1 MSTFNQIRTILSQ
14 KTIGIAGA
22 GGLGSNCAA
31 SLIRS
36 GIGKLIIADFDV
48 VTDAN
53 LNRQFFFHDQIGE
66 RKVDALRDNLL
77 RICPFASLQMHN
89 IKVSPENIS
98 LLFSTCDIVVE
109 AFDLADQKQMLI
121 EYMLENF
128 PHIPVVAASGLA
140 GWGGADMLRTIR
152 SGSLYI
158 CGDETSEVSDENPP
172 LAPKVNIV
180 SNLQADTVL
189 GILLSENK

>member
-1 MSTFNQIRTILSQ
+1 MSSFNQIRAILSQ

-22 GGLGSNCAA
+22 GGLGSNCAV
-31 SLIRS
+31 SLLRS
-36 GIGKLIIADFDV
+36 GVGKLIIADFDV
-48 VTDAN
+48 VSDAN
-53 LNRQFFFHDQIGE
+53 LNRQFYFHDQIGE

-77 RICPFASLQMHN
+77 RICPFTSLQMHN
-89 IKVSPENIS
+89 VKVTPQNIS
-98 LLFSTCDIVVE
+98 LLFSTCDVVIE

-121 EYMLENF
+121 EYMLTNHPE
-128 PHIPVVAASGLA
+128 IPLVAASGLA
-140 GWGGADMLRTIR
+140 GWGGTEMLRIQK

-158 CGDETSEVSDENPP
+158 CGDEASEVSEENPP

-189 GILLSENK
+189 GILLGDKQ

>member
-121 EYMLENF
+121 EYMLENL

-140 GWGGADMLRTIR
+140 GWGGADMLSTIR

>member
-31 SLIRS
+31 SLLRS

-53 LNRQFFFHDQIGE
+53 LNRQFYFHDQIGE

-89 IKVSPENIS
+89 TKVSPENIS

-121 EYMLENF
+121 EYMLDNH
-128 PHIPVVAASGLA
+128 PQIPFVAASGLA